1 MYDNGLIIL
10 ENPSLESPCLLTGR
24 NFQNLILWRPRIGEA
39 FTICS
44 ADKKFFR
51 ARVTRLDSDS
61 AEAFVFEGFN
71 AQVESHLKI
80 TLLQALPQKERMELI
95 IQKTTELGVS
105 SIVPFKSE
113 RSISLEQRDAVQK
126 KSHKWS
132 EIALKAAKQSR
143 RATIPAIHPCCSF
156 NEAIRMASGS
166 DFKILLWENE
176 KTALLKES
184 IRRLKYS
191 EAYSVT
197 IVVGPEGGFEDEEV
211 EEAQKAGFLIVGLG
225 QRILRTETASIVM
238 VGLIQYELGD
248 MGNTV

>member
-10 ENPSLESPCLLTGR
+10 ENPSLESSCLLTGR

-44 ADKKFFR
+44 TDERFFR
-51 ARVTRLDSDS
+51 ARVTRLGSDT
-61 AEAFVFEGFN
+61 AEVFVFEGFN
-71 AQVESHLKI
+71 AQLESHLKI
-80 TLLQALPQKERMELI
+80 MLLQALPQKERMELI

-105 SIVPFKSE
+105 SIIPFKSG
-113 RSISLEQRDAVQK
+113 RSTSIEQRDTRQK

-143 RATIPAIHPCCSF
+143 RATIPEIHPCCDF

-191 EAYSVT
+191 ETCSVAV
-197 IVVGPEGGFEDEEV
+197 VVGPEGGFEDEEV
-211 EEAQKAGFLIVGLG
+211 EEAQKAGFLSVSLG

-238 VGLIQYELGD
+238 VGLIQYELGNL
-248 MGNTV
+248 G

>member
-1 MYDNGLIIL
+1 MVIVEGARIGDTYI
-10 ENPSLESPCLLTGR
+10 LTGE
-24 NFQNLILWRPRIGEA
+24 NFQNLALWKPRVGEA
-39 FTICS
+39 VTVRS
-44 ADKKFFR
+44 ENKRFFR
-51 ARVTRLDSDS
+51 ARVARLGSDT
-61 AEAFVFEGFN
+61 AEVFVFEEFN
-71 AQVESHLKI
+71 AQLESHLKI
-80 TLLQALPQKERMELI
+80 MLLQALPQKERMELI

-105 SIVPFKSE
+105 SIVPLKSE
-113 RSISLEQRDAVQK
+113 RSISLEQRDAGQK

-143 RATIPAIHPCCSF
+143 RATIPEILPCCGF
-156 NEAIRMASGS
+156 NEAIRMVSGS

-191 EAYSVT
+191 EACSVA

-211 EEAQKAGFLIVGLG
+211 EEAQKAGFLSVSLG
-225 QRILRTETASIVM
+225 QRILRTETAAIVM

-248 MGNTV
+248 MGNRV

>member
-1 MYDNGLIIL
+1 MVIVEGARIGDTYI
-10 ENPSLESPCLLTGR
+10 LTGE
-24 NFQNLILWRPRIGEA
+24 NFQNFALWKPRVGEA
-39 FTICS
+39 VTVRS
-44 ADKKFFR
+44 ENKRFFR
-51 ARVTRLDSDS
+51 ARVTRLGSDT
-61 AEAFVFEGFN
+61 AEVFVFEGFN

-80 TLLQALPQKERMELI
+80 MLLQALPQKERMELI

-113 RSISLEQRDAVQK
+113 RSISLEQRDAMQK

-143 RATIPAIHPCCSF
+143 RATIPEIHPCCSF
-156 NEAIRMASGS
+156 NEAVRMASDS

-176 KTALLKES
+176 KTALLTES

-191 EAYSVT
+191 EACSVA

-211 EEAQKAGFLIVGLG
+211 EEAQKAGFLIVSLG